1 METIKLSKKTMNI
14 YREQLNV
21 IYGKSTV
28 DNWTDD
34 QCTIQAL
41 HNKLASMERFTN
53 SLKEVLNELI
63 KSKRSVFLD
72 LDVSTATKKECYII
86 CNYSPTILNTDE

>member
-1 METIKLSKKTMNI
+1 MNT
-14 YREQLNV
+14 YRQALNA

-41 HNKLASMERFTN
+41 NNKLACMERFTN
-53 SLKEVLNELI
+53 SLKEVVDELI

-72 LDVSTATKKECYII
+72 LDVSMATKKECCII